1 MKFVKLQ
8 IWIVKIWYLSFKWQ
22 RQLCLS
28 CFISMKETFILMITI
43 IFFTNLLYSQILNI
57 DFYRLCL
64 EISLTSFCL
73 MMYILDLMVE
83 FVVSGVS
90 ALVRDSVLC
99 SVVGALCQFCIRI
112 NIFWY
117 ISILLN
123 SHRNKLIFNN
133 STLKIDL
140 YEFLYSGL

>member
-1 MKFVKLQ
+1 MTASAL
-8 IWIVKIWYLSFKWQ
+8 
-22 RQLCLS
+22 
-28 CFISMKETFILMITI
+28 FILFYFYETNLHFDDNNY
-43 IFFTNLLYSQILNI
+43 FFTNLLYSQILNV

-99 SVVGALCQFCIRI
+99 SVVGAI
-112 NIFWY
+112 W
-117 ISILLN
+117 
-123 SHRNKLIFNN
+123 
-133 STLKIDL
+133 
-140 YEFLYSGL
+140 